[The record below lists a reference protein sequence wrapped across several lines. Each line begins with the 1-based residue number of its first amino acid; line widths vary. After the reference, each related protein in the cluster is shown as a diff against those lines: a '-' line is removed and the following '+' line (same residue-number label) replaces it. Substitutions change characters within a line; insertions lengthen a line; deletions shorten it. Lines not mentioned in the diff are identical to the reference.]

1 MKVIISKK
9 EEIMPMQLE
18 NILQIDLC
26 NMGEKEY
33 EQDWN
38 FITFLSRK
46 NNEYNKIAIK
56 LEDIQQLTIL
66 ESDIQRED
74 KSDSFDCGYHDYA
87 KEEYKKRV
95 AKTDCRLIY
104 AIKKLEENGFDC
116 IVKNESTG
124 HIHSRSKNGYLM
136 QFWCGTG
143 KILGKSVRGIDNFIK
158 CLKDN

>member
-1 MKVIISKK
+1 MKVVISKK
-9 EEIMPMQLE
+9 EEIMPMNLE
-18 NILQIDLC
+18 NILQIDIC
-26 NMGEKEY
+26 NMGENEN

-87 KEEYKKRV
+87 KDISLLVLKGTSAR
-95 AKTDCRLIY
+95 
-104 AIKKLEENGFDC
+104 
-116 IVKNESTG
+116 TG
-124 HIHSRSKNGYLM
+124 VLFYYLTT
-136 QFWCGTG
+136 F
-143 KILGKSVRGIDNFIK
+143 
-158 CLKDN
+158 